1 MGYEVVNPKTGN
13 TGFEPI
19 SLGSEPS
26 VLAVI
31 LIAYA
36 ATSAIPETARG
47 FCLYTAQIPVLVEKN
62 GAHSA
67 VNTAKGNRTQIA
79 AVKVLC
85 LNHLAI
91 AA

>member
-47 FCLYTAQIPVLVEKN
+47 FCLYTAQHPGSIGIEWRPLSGEQGWQDSNLRKKYSSQ
-62 GAHSA
+62 SA
-67 VNTAKGNRTQIA
+67 VS
-79 AVKVLC
+79 
-85 LNHLAI
+85 
-91 AA
+91 